1 MADRFGLRP
10 ALRRNVLGAGYH
22 ELTRVQMQAVP
33 SMMARR
39 DVVACAPTG
48 SGKTAAFAIPLIA
61 QLGGPKRAGL
71 RAIIVA
77 PTQELAAQTYREVLK
92 LSQGLSLA
100 VCVLTKK
107 LAATA
112 ASASRGQALRRCN
125 APTAQP

>member
-1 MADRFGLRP
+1 
-10 ALRRNVLGAGYH
+10 
-22 ELTRVQMQAVP
+22 
-33 SMMARR
+33 MARR

-77 PTQELAAQTYREVLK
+77 PTQELAAQTYRE
-92 LSQGLSLA
+92 GLSLA